1 MTTLRG
7 PGVRSVG
14 KPDAGNRHVR
24 FDERGRETGLLAPR
38 PSSTLPKPGKTP
50 LYQRF
55 AVRRES
61 NFRKNLHLIENMAEQ
76 VVRWGSIRIAFCRAP
91 SIGFLLV

>member
-1 MTTLRG
+1 MLEIGTSGLMSG
-7 PGVRSVG
+7 EG
-14 KPDAGNRHVR
+14 KRAYWHRA
-24 FDERGRETGLLAPR
+24 LPR
-38 PSSTLPKPGKTP
+38 LYLSQGKLPCN
-50 LYQRF
+50 QRF